1 MNKEFFLFI
10 FVLLIALAIYMQSVN
25 QYSESMGYVVKKR
38 KNPNNVTFAD
48 ICHERIYDKKTGH
61 IVGEKNTD
69 T

>member
-1 MNKEFFLFI
+1 
-10 FVLLIALAIYMQSVN
+10 MQSVN

-48 ICHERIYDKKTGH
+48 IRHERIYDKKTGH